1 MLFVLCF
8 INTKAQQPS
17 YFSFAEEQ
25 FRGVQI
31 YDVIQDKNLNYWFA
45 TNEGLFY
52 FDYYTYEKIECDK
65 AKGNS
70 VFNFVMSKEGTIYC
84 HNLNNQLFEIKGKQL
99 RLFYELL
106 DDERSSDLS
115 LTIASDGNL
124 IVGAKKIIVLN
135 KQGTKL
141 NRYDISRNYLGPPFT
156 NQEGEIQFHLH
167 SSDSIIIYSFGIV

>member
-1 MLFVLCF
+1 MLFLLCSLF
-8 INTKAQQPS
+8 TSIKAQQPS

-70 VFNFVMSKEGTIYC
+70 VFNFVMSKEGVIYC

-99 RLFYELL
+99 RLFYELPEA
-106 DDERSSDLS
+106 ERSSDLS
-115 LTIASDGNL
+115 LSVANDGNL

-135 KQGTKL
+135 KNGKKVRLFGDQ
-141 NRYDISRNYLGPPFT
+141 NY
-156 NQEGEIQFHLH
+156 
-167 SSDSIIIYSFGIV
+167 SS